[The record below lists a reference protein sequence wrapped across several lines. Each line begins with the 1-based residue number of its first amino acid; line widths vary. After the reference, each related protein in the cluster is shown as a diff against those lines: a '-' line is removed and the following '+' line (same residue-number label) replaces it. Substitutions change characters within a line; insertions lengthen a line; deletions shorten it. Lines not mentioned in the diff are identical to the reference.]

1 MNTKWGVFLHKE
13 YENCN
18 LCPRR
23 CSVNRSKTKGYC
35 NADDKTE
42 ISRAAL
48 HFMEEPVISGANG
61 SGTIF
66 FSHCNLGCIYCQNFE
81 ISRKTSK
88 GRKISDGALAE
99 EMLNLQSIGAHNIN
113 LVTPTHYM
121 PSIKN
126 AIILAK
132 NQGLNIPIV
141 YNTGGFENIDS
152 IKALDGLIDI
162 YLTDLKY
169 FSPYYSKLYSLSE
182 DYFDHSSEAIE
193 QMINS
198 LGKYVVGEDGLM
210 KKGVI
215 LRHLI
220 LPGLEN
226 DTAQILKYI
235 SKMWGDKV
243 LVSLMRQYTPINQNL
258 PHPLTREITDE
269 EYNSAC
275 ELFEVLGLEGFVQQ
289 AESVGKDKIPTWDL
303 TEKKQK

>member
-1 MNTKWGVFLHKE
+1 MHKE
-13 YENCN
+13 YENCK
-18 LCPRR
+18 LCPRE
-23 CSVNRSKTKGYC
+23 CEVNRTIKTGYC
-35 NADDKTE
+35 NATTETE

-48 HFMEEPVISGANG
+48 HFMEEPVISGTNG

-66 FSHCNLGCIYCQNFE
+66 FSHCNLGCIYCQNFD
-81 ISRKTSK
+81 ISRKGSK
-88 GRKISDGALAE
+88 GRKITDGALAE
-99 EMLNLQSIGAHNIN
+99 EMLNLQSLGAHNIN

-141 YNTGGFENIDS
+141 YNTGGFETVDS
-152 IKALDGLIDI
+152 IKALDGLVDI

-169 FSPYYSKLYSLSE
+169 FSPYYSKLYSASE
-182 DYFDHSSEAIE
+182 DYFDYASEAIE

-198 LGKYVVGEDGLM
+198 VGKYVVGADSLM

-215 LRHLI
+215 IRHLI
-220 LPGLEN
+220 LPGLVN

-235 SKMWGDKV
+235 AKRWGEKV
-243 LVSLMRQYTPINQNL
+243 LVSLMRQYTPISSSL
-258 PHPLTREITDE
+258 PHPLTRVITNE
-269 EYNSAC
+269 EYNTAC

-289 AESVGKDKIPTWDL
+289 AESVGKDKIPFWD
-303 TEKKQK
+303 KP